1 MSEET
6 AVGEEPGLELK
17 PREPTS
23 LADKGAIAL
32 AYAQDLVIVGPEHF
46 LEANGV
52 RLGVDAL
59 MEEIAR
65 VFDPIIEKNKAALAE
80 AQEQKDTS
88 IEPLDKAYGII
99 KRKMIRWADEM
110 KELRLEEQ
118 KKLEFQARKKA
129 EAERA
134 ELIETMKAA
143 ELDTSELEKAKLDYD
158 VEPIAD
164 IVPKVEDFRYRTNW
178 TFSIFCNS
186 CDAWI
191 VSRDVKKHQKLAHKL
206 ETAQIPV
213 RFYSLDLSAIGAEVR
228 EHRNLTNIAGIRV
241 EEEKV

>member
-6 AVGEEPGLELK
+6 AVDEQQASLEL
-17 PREPTS
+17 EPINNT
-23 LADKGAIAL
+23 DKAAVAL
-32 AYAQDLVIVGPEHF
+32 AYAQDLVIVGPDRF
-46 LEANGV
+46 LEANTV

-59 MEEIAR
+59 MDEIAK

-80 AQEQKDTS
+80 AQEQKEAS

-99 KRKMIRWADEM
+99 KRKMIRWANEM

-118 KKLEFQARKKA
+118 KKLDYQARKKA

-143 ELDTSELEKAKLDYD
+143 ELDTSELEKAKLDYE
-158 VEPIAD
+158 VESVPD
-164 IVPKVEDFRYRTNW
+164 IVPKVEEFRYRTNW
-178 TFSIFCNS
+178 TFSLFCNS

-191 VSRDVKKHQKLAHKL
+191 LSREVKKHQKLAHKL
-206 ETAQIPV
+206 ETAEIPQ
-213 RFYSLDLSAIGAEVR
+213 RFYSLDLSAIGAEVK
-228 EHRNLTNIAGIRV
+228 EHRNLTKIPGIKV
-241 EEEKV
+241 EEEKI